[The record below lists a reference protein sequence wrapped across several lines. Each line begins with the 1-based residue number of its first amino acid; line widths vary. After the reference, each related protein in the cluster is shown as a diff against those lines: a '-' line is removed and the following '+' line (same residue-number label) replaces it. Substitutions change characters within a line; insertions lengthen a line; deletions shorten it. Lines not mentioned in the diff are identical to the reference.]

1 MDKSKNQ
8 VLTEKSIRLLQ
19 QNQYTFDVNP
29 ELTKSE
35 MKDWI
40 EQFFNVK
47 VKGMNSHRLPGR
59 RKGRRVNKLG
69 FSGSLRR
76 KRMIVTLRNNYSI
89 PLFLN

>member
-40 EQFFNVK
+40 EKFFKVK
-47 VKGMNSHRLPGR
+47 VKGMNSRRLPGR
-59 RKGRRVNKLG
+59 RGRRRGNKLG
-69 FSGSLRR
+69 FSDSVRR
-76 KRMIVTLRNNYSI
+76 KRMIVTLRNNDVI

>member
-40 EQFFNVK
+40 ENFFKVK
-47 VKGMNSHRLPGR
+47 VKGMNSR
-59 RKGRRVNKLG
+59 
-69 FSGSLRR
+69 
-76 KRMIVTLRNNYSI
+76 
-89 PLFLN
+89 